1 MHPTNLSID
10 LYFLRKRKKTSI
22 SLLVLQN
29 HVCTYLNCLF
39 QVFPMFY
46 KYTVISEHSEKVLS
60 GIICNTSYVFFQKQ
74 IIPTPILTHNLEM
87 MQYKSISPLFLYF
100 YTFLLAGSYV

>member
-1 MHPTNLSID
+1 MSKDEYAGRFGEKKGKGEECNYIMISNNFLKNLKLNAPNKLVYRS
-10 LYFLRKRKKTSI
+10 LLFKKKGKKTSI
-22 SLLVLQN
+22 SLLILQN

-60 GIICNTSYVFFQKQ
+60 GIICNTS
-74 IIPTPILTHNLEM
+74 
-87 MQYKSISPLFLYF
+87 
-100 YTFLLAGSYV
+100 